1 MCFGLN
7 NAPQT
12 MQRLMDS
19 LFPSGDNTIFA
30 YLDDIIIASPTF
42 ESHLTALEYVFKKLK
57 SAGLTINLEKC
68 QFCRPS
74 LKYLGFIIDAGGLR
88 TDPDK
93 VSAMLNYPTPKTTS
107 DIKRLIGLVSWY
119 RRFIKDFSAISAPIN
134 NLLHGKKKGQPIKW
148 TAGAEDALSII
159 KERLTTAPVL
169 ASPDFSKPFVIQCDA
184 SMNAAGCVLY
194 QECDGLEHPIA
205 YASRSLTKTERKYSV
220 TEKEALAV
228 LFGIEHFRPYVEGT
242 HFKVITDHHS
252 LLWLK
257 NLKDPAMRLARWSL
271 KLSQYSFD
279 IEHRKGVLN
288 VVPDALSRSIDL
300 IDVKELTPDTWYS
313 EMVKNV
319 RKFPS
324 KYPDFQVQ
332 NDCLYKHVRHG
343 FKIDSNLSEWKL
355 VIPTANRLKI
365 LKENH
370 DLPTS
375 AHFGISKT
383 LARITEHYYWP
394 KIKQSVRKYCLNCNV
409 CKANKSSN
417 QARMGLM
424 GSYKMIN
431 FPFQLI
437 SLDLM
442 GPFPKSKQ
450 GYKYLLVVS
459 DWFTKFIFVHPLR
472 EANAKGVM
480 NFMENNIFLIFGTPQ
495 IVVQDNATMFVSS
508 HYTNFLKS
516 YKITPWFNAKRH
528 PQANPTERSN
538 RTVLTAICSYIH
550 DTHVCWNENIYK
562 IAHAINTAKHEVTGV
577 SPAFLLFGRL
587 LPTTGDFYGPVSGN
601 DQNLEE
607 VTDRLKWRDDLDN
620 LPSLY
625 SRTRQ
630 RLYEAYLRNKRYY
643 DMGKRK
649 VIFSVGD
656 KVWKRNF
663 PLSNAANK
671 FSAKLCNTYVPC
683 RVHKVM
689 SDLVYNL
696 VDLDNRDLG
705 NWHVRHLKAD
715 LANYSDSDSDI
726 EHEDNIG

>member
-480 NFMENNIFLIFGTPQ
+480 NFMENNIF
-495 IVVQDNATMFVSS
+495 
-508 HYTNFLKS
+508 
-516 YKITPWFNAKRH
+516 
-528 PQANPTERSN
+528 
-538 RTVLTAICSYIH
+538 
-550 DTHVCWNENIYK
+550 
-562 IAHAINTAKHEVTGV
+562 
-577 SPAFLLFGRL
+577 
-587 LPTTGDFYGPVSGN
+587 
-601 DQNLEE
+601 
-607 VTDRLKWRDDLDN
+607 
-620 LPSLY
+620 
-625 SRTRQ
+625 
-630 RLYEAYLRNKRYY
+630 
-643 DMGKRK
+643 
-649 VIFSVGD
+649 
-656 KVWKRNF
+656 
-663 PLSNAANK
+663 
-671 FSAKLCNTYVPC
+671 
-683 RVHKVM
+683 
-689 SDLVYNL
+689 
-696 VDLDNRDLG
+696 
-705 NWHVRHLKAD
+705 
-715 LANYSDSDSDI
+715 
-726 EHEDNIG
+726 